1 QHYLGPVAANP
12 HGGGAAREAQLLL
25 DQLEDAEEGK
35 PWRRRPVL
43 DLTDIV
49 NAVAAK
55 AAELEQ
61 DEDTGD
67 SADPA
72 G

>member
-1 QHYLGPVAANP
+1 M
-12 HGGGAAREAQLLL
+12 LL

-67 SADPA
+67 GADPA